1 MTRYVLS
8 ESALSSLRGHCNCYS
23 CGSLDRQLLPWN
35 TRRAAGRGSW
45 TVRRKVVYQGS
56 AALLAYVINLDCRA
70 DRLSQSQK
78 LEWKVQL
85 ERVPAVDGKLLSW
98 DCLPAGTLH
107 EEALHNAIL
116 AERRNI
122 PTICRNTGSFSPH
135 LTLPAIGCAL
145 SHRMAWE
152 RLLGHGSAEWALVC
166 EDDVDE
172 VAQEFERQLSAVL
185 SQLPATWQICY
196 LGFHESLGKLV
207 SSTMTPA
214 IVEIPGNAV
223 VTGLFGYILRK
234 SAARH
239 LIQSI
244 SPLRYQIDVAVSCCD
259 WPASSRFALSPDA
272 VLLTSPKSELGACDT
287 DVQTLGSATKS
298 SHEHLPASMRVL

>member
-1 MTRYVLS
+1 MMSSVADDS
-8 ESALSSLRGHCNCYS
+8 VSACN
-23 CGSLDRQLLPWN
+23 Q
-35 TRRAAGRGSW
+35 
-45 TVRRKVVYQGS
+45 
-56 AALLAYVINLDCRA
+56 
-70 DRLSQSQK
+70 
-78 LEWKVQL
+78 
-85 ERVPAVDGKLLSW
+85 
-98 DCLPAGTLH
+98 
-107 EEALHNAIL
+107 ALHNAIL

-152 RLLGHGSAEWALVC
+152 GLLGHGSAEWALVC